1 MLMNFLGNYTSNF
14 ALKNISFEINIMI
27 RSQCFYIFYY
37 QSNDS
42 TQLEQSLL
50 IFKKLSTLFPTI
62 FYHINYMPLEDRYLV
77 MNS

>member
-1 MLMNFLGNYTSNF
+1 MTLPSWNSP
-14 ALKNISFEINIMI
+14 
-27 RSQCFYIFYY
+27 
-37 QSNDS
+37 
-42 TQLEQSLL
+42 LL